1 MADHRENEFCGMP
14 DLVRAG
20 EDWLKSLTQIKRLA
34 DATLVAYRRDL
45 SQFLAIMADHLGGPA
60 SIRDIAGLR
69 PMDFR
74 SWLANRRRAGTSS
87 RSLAR
92 NLSSIRSFYRFLER
106 RNLADSAAISSLRAP
121 KIAHGV
127 PKPLT
132 PEKACILAALDTHK
146 GQSAEP
152 WVAARDTAVIGLL
165 YGSGLRISE
174 ALSLNFEDAKTAR
187 RDQVLRITG
196 KGGKIR
202 LVPILPNVIKAIDG
216 YLKLAPWPLE
226 AGEPLF
232 IGVKGGRLNARIIQL
247 AIERL
252 RGRLGLPDS
261 ATPHALRHSFA
272 THLLSGGGDLRT
284 IQELLGHA
292 SLSTTQ
298 IYTEVDEARIMAV
311 YEKAHPRA

>member
-1 MADHRENEFCGMP
+1 MP
-14 DLVRAG
+14 DLVQAG
-20 EDWLKSLTQIKRLA
+20 EDWLRSLTQIKRLA

-45 SQFLAIMADHLGGPA
+45 SQFLNIMADHLGGPA
-60 SIRDIAGLR
+60 SLKDIANLR
-69 PMDFR
+69 PVDFR

-106 RNLADSAAISSLRAP
+106 RNLADSAAISALRAP

-132 PEKACILAALDTHK
+132 PEKACTLASLDTHK
-146 GQSAEP
+146 GQAAEP

-187 RDQVLRITG
+187 RDHVLRITG
-196 KGGKIR
+196 KGGKTR
-202 LVPILPNVIKAIDG
+202 LVPILPNVIQAIDD

-226 AGEPLF
+226 PGEPLF

-252 RGRLGLPDS
+252 RGALGLPDS

-298 IYTEVDEARIMAV
+298 IYTEVDQDRIMAV